1 MASIYTAPQMSYI
14 ETYMNAAKDLDRRRE
29 EEAKK
34 MNEGIGNIIKG
45 GANAYMW
52 QQRKNALNK
61 WDALNDEESKLWSEL
76 EMLTGDQTAPGSTA
90 NFNAIMSGLDIKLM
104 DPQMKQGMGGLW

>member
-1 MASIYTAPQMSYI
+1 MASIYSAPQMSFI

-52 QQRKNALNK
+52 QQRKNALGRM
-61 WDALNDEESKLWSEL
+61 DALNDEEARLWSEL
-76 EMLTGDQTAPGSTA
+76 EMLTGDQTQAGSTA
-90 NFNAIMSGLDIKLM
+90 NFNAIMSGLDFNLL
-104 DPQMKQGMGGLW
+104 DTPTKQSMGGLW

>member
-52 QQRKNALNK
+52 QQRKNGLNK
-61 WDALNDEESKLWSEL
+61 LDALNDEESKLWSEL

-90 NFNAIMSGLDIKLM
+90 NFNAIMSGLDFNLM